1 MPISVA
7 MSEGSL
13 DTLREDGGPPPPA
26 LVATRTRYLT
36 RSATRKGTTNL
47 SHLLTQKLP
56 STARP
61 TRTTR
66 SSTPAAITAEPKG
79 RKPFI
84 EALNRVAASSEN
96 AQPARTLSN
105 NLNAGQIDDPFRAP
119 TSPARTLPVNRKRQS
134 GVIAASP
141 RGIENSPNTRPR
153 KVARMPRISGIG
165 LSPARP
171 VFSRPTIRTHLI
183 SGDATKVE
191 PSQSELEVRSP
202 PTARPQ
208 PPATASTVK
217 PEPFSPAK
225 VPVGSA
231 TPFRYGTNRILDV
244 PLSAVKKGARWSLA
258 SDLSDDSLLLQAS
271 PKKAAHPLK
280 SASSSPVQAQT
291 ERQRVQ
297 EDVMKGKV
305 NDFDLSFLGEESRDD
320 IRVEDTD
327 EALQREKE
335 DEVGR
340 LIRPMSKVSIDRH
353 RKPPPQ
359 KTSTARIVQRA
370 QKSLSLP
377 RTTSSYAKP
386 TQSSAKAA
394 SVTAAAIDART
405 SLKNVIREPI
415 RKPSSTPAAQISTSA
430 ATATRFARPCG
441 VQSRTFALPNSS
453 TMVPGKSSSSTGY
466 SGLARDPAR
475 RSPLKPCQ
483 PPSPVREAN
492 PNLPGDA
499 SKAKVS
505 ATGTLIDNARR
516 KSLTMETSKSLFNL
530 SAALAKL
537 TVKRPSLEGKSA
549 DAEAITFASQQN
561 GTVQPADNRKQ
572 STTASLP
579 ITISRIPKSTSIH
592 GRSSLGGQSLS
603 NLAGERDN
611 RSESSSLKGMA
622 RDPTSTSSQNILKG
636 VIAFVDVRTAEGD
649 DTSAVFADMLRACG
663 GRVSP
668 VSSRPRKWLIR
679 YTPRY

>member
-1 MPISVA
+1 M
-7 MSEGSL
+7 
-13 DTLREDGGPPPPA
+13 
-26 LVATRTRYLT
+26 
-36 RSATRKGTTNL
+36 
-47 SHLLTQKLP
+47 
-56 STARP
+56 
-61 TRTTR
+61 
-66 SSTPAAITAEPKG
+66 
-79 RKPFI
+79 
-84 EALNRVAASSEN
+84 
-96 AQPARTLSN
+96 
-105 NLNAGQIDDPFRAP
+105 
-119 TSPARTLPVNRKRQS
+119 
-134 GVIAASP
+134 
-141 RGIENSPNTRPR
+141 
-153 KVARMPRISGIG
+153 
-165 LSPARP
+165 
-171 VFSRPTIRTHLI
+171 
-183 SGDATKVE
+183 
-191 PSQSELEVRSP
+191 
-202 PTARPQ
+202 
-208 PPATASTVK
+208 
-217 PEPFSPAK
+217 
-225 VPVGSA
+225 
-231 TPFRYGTNRILDV
+231 
-244 PLSAVKKGARWSLA
+244 
-258 SDLSDDSLLLQAS
+258 
-271 PKKAAHPLK
+271 
-280 SASSSPVQAQT
+280 
-291 ERQRVQ
+291 
-297 EDVMKGKV
+297 
-305 NDFDLSFLGEESRDD
+305 
-320 IRVEDTD
+320 
-327 EALQREKE
+327 
-335 DEVGR
+335 GR